1 MGAWKQ
7 FLASDIIVN
16 PFVVN
21 KSFTFTPGTSS
32 GQFAYLGYTSSI
44 SGEIINSDAVGINR
58 FLGVN
63 TNYYTNSTL
72 TGQLTSSL
80 SGSVPAYLADFVQ
93 YNQGLVYNS
102 IKQLYY
108 TNFLSSST
116 GDNVAQPVLVPGFN
130 ASGNVLIGKVESPL
144 YDNFLQSTLVPTR
157 FWPTASGAE
166 IGVVSIPSKIY
177 GEYIVP
183 TSFIFDYSSSFKA
196 YDDGEGNLYSSA
208 SFTWVSSS
216 LQEFFYSESV
226 EFVSFN
232 DASQITLDP
241 SFPPAGYTFAS
252 ASWQGAPNKTPFYL
266 FTLPSSIPLQEIGNQ
281 GITLDPGSGVMISDN
296 SVYEFVNPNPNTGP
310 VELLFYSSSIL
321 NTSLS
326 VSANQ
331 NVGNIIYPHGMVIF
345 TNQNLPLSSI
355 TTLANTTCSFSSSL
369 TIYEAQYKCTL
380 RESEFNATLN
390 PSAQTS
396 GSLLTVNSSS
406 FYQRGDGTLSNNV
419 TGSYFSPYVTTVGL
433 YDEAQ
438 NLLAIGKLAQP
449 LPTSPTTDTTIL
461 VNIDK

>member
-32 GQFAYLGYTSSI
+32 GQFAYLGYTSSV
-44 SGEIINSDAVGINR
+44 SGEIVDNEAVGINR

-63 TNYYTNSTL
+63 TNYYINSTL

-102 IKQLYY
+102 VKQLYY
-108 TNFLSSST
+108 TNFLSSSI

-130 ASGNVLIGKVESPL
+130 LSGDVLIGEIESPL
-144 YDNFLQSTLVPTR
+144 YDNFLQSTLVPNR

-166 IGVVSIPSKIY
+166 VGVISIPSKLY
-177 GEYIVP
+177 GDYIQPNSVKM
-183 TSFIFDYSSSFKA
+183 TVNWVESAISYSLLIS
-196 YDDGEGNLYSSA
+196 DDGEGNLVIDS
-208 SFTWVSSS
+208 T
-216 LQEFFYSESV
+216 
-226 EFVSFN
+226 N
-232 DASQITLDP
+232 I
-241 SFPPAGYTFAS
+241 
-252 ASWQGAPNKTPFYL
+252 
-266 FTLPSSIPLQEIGNQ
+266 
-281 GITLDPGSGVMISDN
+281 
-296 SVYEFVNPNPNTGP
+296 
-310 VELLFYSSSIL
+310 
-321 NTSLS
+321 
-326 VSANQ
+326 
-331 NVGNIIYPHGMVIF
+331 NVGNVIYPHGMIIYTNSASYSNEGYGISFYGIQEYGGGFGVLPSASDVI
-345 TNQNLPLSSI
+345 NNNI
-355 TTLANTTCSFSSSL
+355 TLSFSSSY
-369 TIYEAQYKCTL
+369 TIYETQYKCTL

-396 GSLLTVNSSS
+396 GSLITVNSSS
-406 FYQRGDGTLSNNV
+406 FYQRGDGTLANNV

-438 NLLAIGKLAQP
+438 NLLAVGKLAQP
-449 LPTSPTTDTTIL
+449 LPTSATTDTTIL
-461 VNIDK
+461 INIDK

>member
-21 KSFTFTPGTSS
+21 KGFTFTPGTSS
-32 GQFAYLGYTSSI
+32 GQFAYLGYTSSV
-44 SGEIINSDAVGINR
+44 SGEIINNDAVGINR

-102 IKQLYY
+102 VKQLYY

-116 GDNVAQPVLVPGFN
+116 GDNVSQPVLIPGFN
-130 ASGNVLIGKVESPL
+130 SSGDVLIGKIESPL
-144 YDNFLQSTLVPTR
+144 YDNFLQSTLVPNR

-166 IGVVSIPSKIY
+166 VGVISIPSKLFGDYIQPNSIKL
-177 GEYIVP
+177 IVP
-183 TSFIFDYSSSFKA
+183 YEEDSISYSLLIS
-196 YDDGEGNLYSSA
+196 DDGGGNLIIDG
-208 SFTWVSSS
+208 T
-216 LQEFFYSESV
+216 
-226 EFVSFN
+226 
-232 DASQITLDP
+232 DI
-241 SFPPAGYTFAS
+241 
-252 ASWQGAPNKTPFYL
+252 
-266 FTLPSSIPLQEIGNQ
+266 
-281 GITLDPGSGVMISDN
+281 
-296 SVYEFVNPNPNTGP
+296 
-310 VELLFYSSSIL
+310 
-321 NTSLS
+321 
-326 VSANQ
+326 
-331 NVGNIIYPHGMVIF
+331 NVGNVIYPHGMIIYTNSASYSNEGYGISFYGTGEYGSGVGVLPSASDVI
-345 TNQNLPLSSI
+345 NNNI
-355 TTLANTTCSFSSSL
+355 TLSFSSSY

-390 PSAQTS
+390 PSAQAS
-396 GSLLTVNSSS
+396 GSVIEVSGSY
-406 FYQRGDGTLSNNV
+406 FYQRADGTLSNNV

-449 LPTSPTTDTTIL
+449 LPTSATTDTTIL
-461 VNIDK
+461 INIDK

>member
-32 GQFAYLGYTSSI
+32 GQFAYLGYTSSL
-44 SGEIINSDAVGINR
+44 SGEIVDNEAVGINR
-58 FLGVN
+58 FLGIN

-102 IKQLYY
+102 VKQLYY

-116 GDNVAQPVLVPGFN
+116 GDNVSQPVLIPGFN
-130 ASGNVLIGKVESPL
+130 SSGDVLIGKIESPL
-144 YDNFLQSTLVPTR
+144 YDNFLQSTLVPNR

-166 IGVVSIPSKIY
+166 VGVISIPSKLFGDYIQPNSIKL
-177 GEYIVP
+177 IVP
-183 TSFIFDYSSSFKA
+183 YEEDSISYSLLIS
-196 YDDGEGNLYSSA
+196 DDGGGNLIIDG
-208 SFTWVSSS
+208 T
-216 LQEFFYSESV
+216 
-226 EFVSFN
+226 
-232 DASQITLDP
+232 DI
-241 SFPPAGYTFAS
+241 
-252 ASWQGAPNKTPFYL
+252 
-266 FTLPSSIPLQEIGNQ
+266 
-281 GITLDPGSGVMISDN
+281 
-296 SVYEFVNPNPNTGP
+296 
-310 VELLFYSSSIL
+310 
-321 NTSLS
+321 
-326 VSANQ
+326 
-331 NVGNIIYPHGMVIF
+331 NVGNVIYPHGMIIYTNSASYSNEGYGISFYGTGEYGSGVGVLPSASDVI
-345 TNQNLPLSSI
+345 NNNI
-355 TTLANTTCSFSSSL
+355 TLSFSSSY

-390 PSAQTS
+390 PSAQKS
-396 GSLLTVNSSS
+396 GSVVEVSGSY
-406 FYQRGDGTLSNNV
+406 FYQRADGTLSNNV

-438 NLLAIGKLAQP
+438 NLLAVGKLAQP
-449 LPTSPTTDTTIL
+449 LPTSATTDTTIL
-461 VNIDK
+461 INIDK

>member
-32 GQFAYLGYTSSI
+32 GQFAYLGYTSSV
-44 SGEIINSDAVGINR
+44 SGEIIDNEAVGINR

-116 GDNVAQPVLVPGFN
+116 GDIVEQPVLVPGFN
-130 ASGNVLIGKVESPL
+130 SSGDVLIGEIESPL
-144 YDNFLQSTLVPTR
+144 YDNFLQSTLVPNR
-157 FWPTASGAE
+157 FFPTSSGAE
-166 IGVVSIPSKIY
+166 IGVISIPSKLY

-183 TSFIFDYSSSFKA
+183 NSFRLTSGSTNLV
-196 YDDGEGNLYSSA
+196 DDGEGNII
-208 SFTWVSSS
+208 
-216 LQEFFYSESV
+216 V
-226 EFVSFN
+226 EY
-232 DASQITLDP
+232 TLEQ
-241 SFPPAGYTFAS
+241 Y
-252 ASWQGAPNKTPFYL
+252 
-266 FTLPSSIPLQEIGNQ
+266 
-281 GITLDPGSGVMISDN
+281 
-296 SVYEFVNPNPNTGP
+296 
-310 VELLFYSSSIL
+310 
-321 NTSLS
+321 
-326 VSANQ
+326 
-331 NVGNIIYPHGMVIF
+331 GNIIYTHGIIVLTATSSGVF
-345 TNQNLPLSSI
+345 FGGYGLAVYGVSEYGQASTSGGSI
-355 TTLANTTCSFSSSL
+355 TGYINGPVTCSFSSSL
-369 TIYEAQYKCTL
+369 TIYETQYKCTL

-396 GSLLTVNSSS
+396 GSVVEVSGSY

-438 NLLAIGKLAQP
+438 NLLAVGKLAQP

-461 VNIDK
+461 INIDK

>member
-32 GQFAYLGYTSSI
+32 GQFAYLGYTSSF
-44 SGEIINSDAVGINR
+44 SGEIIDNEAVGINR

-102 IKQLYY
+102 VKQLYY

-130 ASGNVLIGKVESPL
+130 LSGNVLIGKIENPL
-144 YDNFLQSTLVPTR
+144 YDNFLQSTLVPNR

-166 IGVVSIPSKIY
+166 VGVISIPSKLY
-177 GEYIVP
+177 GDYIQPNSIKLIVP
-183 TSFIFDYSSSFKA
+183 YEEDSISYSLLIS
-196 YDDGEGNLYSSA
+196 DDGEGNLVIDS
-208 SFTWVSSS
+208 T
-216 LQEFFYSESV
+216 
-226 EFVSFN
+226 N
-232 DASQITLDP
+232 I
-241 SFPPAGYTFAS
+241 
-252 ASWQGAPNKTPFYL
+252 
-266 FTLPSSIPLQEIGNQ
+266 
-281 GITLDPGSGVMISDN
+281 
-296 SVYEFVNPNPNTGP
+296 
-310 VELLFYSSSIL
+310 
-321 NTSLS
+321 
-326 VSANQ
+326 
-331 NVGNIIYPHGMVIF
+331 NVGNVIYPQGMIIYTNSASYSNEGYGISFYGVQEYGGGFGVLPSASDVI
-345 TNQNLPLSSI
+345 NNNL
-355 TTLANTTCSFSSSL
+355 TLSFSSSY
-369 TIYEAQYKCTL
+369 TIYETQYKCTL

-396 GSLLTVNSSS
+396 GSLITVNSSS
-406 FYQRGDGTLSNNV
+406 FYQRGDGTLANNV

-438 NLLAIGKLAQP
+438 NLLAVGKLAQP

-461 VNIDK
+461 INIDK

>member
-32 GQFAYLGYTSSI
+32 GQFAYLGYTSSV
-44 SGEIINSDAVGINR
+44 SGEIIDNEAVGINR

-80 SGSVPAYLADFVQ
+80 SGSVPAYLANFVQ

-116 GDNVAQPVLVPGFN
+116 GDIVEQPVLVPGFN
-130 ASGNVLIGKVESPL
+130 SSGDVLIGEIQSPL
-144 YDNFLQSTLVPTR
+144 YDNFLQSTLVPNR
-157 FWPTASGAE
+157 FFPTSSGAE
-166 IGVVSIPSKIY
+166 IGVISIPSKLY

-183 TSFIFDYSSSFKA
+183 NSFRLTSGSINLV
-196 YDDGEGNLYSSA
+196 DDGEGNII
-208 SFTWVSSS
+208 V
-216 LQEFFYSESV
+216 ES
-226 EFVSFN
+226 
-232 DASQITLDP
+232 TLEQ
-241 SFPPAGYTFAS
+241 Y
-252 ASWQGAPNKTPFYL
+252 
-266 FTLPSSIPLQEIGNQ
+266 
-281 GITLDPGSGVMISDN
+281 
-296 SVYEFVNPNPNTGP
+296 
-310 VELLFYSSSIL
+310 
-321 NTSLS
+321 
-326 VSANQ
+326 
-331 NVGNIIYPHGMVIF
+331 GNIIYTHGIIVLTATSSGVF
-345 TNQNLPLSSI
+345 CGGYGLSVYGVCEYGQASTSGGDLTGYI
-355 TTLANTTCSFSSSL
+355 NGPVTCSFSSSL
-369 TIYEAQYKCTL
+369 TIYETQYKCTL

-396 GSLLTVNSSS
+396 GSVVEVSGSY

-438 NLLAIGKLAQP
+438 NLLAVGKLAQP

-461 VNIDK
+461 INIDK

>member
-21 KSFTFTPGTSS
+21 KGFTFTPGTSS
-32 GQFAYLGYTSSI
+32 GQFAYLGYTSSV
-44 SGEIINSDAVGINR
+44 SGEIIDNEAVGINR
-58 FLGVN
+58 FLGIN
-63 TNYYTNSTL
+63 GDYYTTSSL

-80 SGSVPAYLADFVQ
+80 SGSVPAYLADFTQ
-93 YNQGLVYNS
+93 YNQTLVYNS
-102 IKQLYY
+102 AKQLYY

-116 GDNVAQPVLVPGFN
+116 GDNVAQPVLVPGFDL
-130 ASGNVLIGKVESPL
+130 SGNVLIGKIESPL

-166 IGVVSIPSKIY
+166 VGVISIPSKLF
-177 GEYIVP
+177 GDYIQP
-183 TSFIFDYSSSFKA
+183 TSLKMTVDFINNAASYSIILV
-196 YDDGEGNLYSSA
+196 DDGEGNLVIDS
-208 SFTWVSSS
+208 TTV
-216 LQEFFYSESV
+216 
-226 EFVSFN
+226 
-232 DASQITLDP
+232 
-241 SFPPAGYTFAS
+241 
-252 ASWQGAPNKTPFYL
+252 
-266 FTLPSSIPLQEIGNQ
+266 
-281 GITLDPGSGVMISDN
+281 
-296 SVYEFVNPNPNTGP
+296 
-310 VELLFYSSSIL
+310 
-321 NTSLS
+321 
-326 VSANQ
+326 
-331 NVGNIIYPHGMVIF
+331 NVGNVIYPQGMIIY
-345 TNQNLPLSSI
+345 TNFASYFNEGYGISFYGTGEYGGGFGVLPSASDVVNNNM
-355 TTLANTTCSFSSSL
+355 TLSFSSSY
-369 TIYEAQYKCTL
+369 TIYETQYKCTL

-406 FYQRGDGTLSNNV
+406 FYQRGDGTLANNV

>member
-21 KSFTFTPGTSS
+21 KGFTFTSGTGS
-32 GQFAYLGYTSSI
+32 GQFAYLGYTSSV
-44 SGEIINSDAVGINR
+44 SGEIIDNEAVGINR

-102 IKQLYY
+102 VKQLYY

-116 GDNVAQPVLVPGFN
+116 GDNVEQPVLFPG
-130 ASGNVLIGKVESPL
+130 AGPSGSGDVLIGKIESPL
-144 YDNFLQSTLVPTR
+144 YDNFLQNTLVPTR

-166 IGVVSIPSKIY
+166 VGVISIPSKLF
-177 GEYIVP
+177 GDYIQP
-183 TSFIFDYSSSFKA
+183 TSLKMTVDFINNATSYSIVLV
-196 YDDGEGNLYSSA
+196 DDGEGNL
-208 SFTWVSSS
+208 V
-216 LQEFFYSESV
+216 
-226 EFVSFN
+226 
-232 DASQITLDP
+232 I
-241 SFPPAGYTFAS
+241 
-252 ASWQGAPNKTPFYL
+252 
-266 FTLPSSIPLQEIGNQ
+266 
-281 GITLDPGSGVMISDN
+281 N
-296 SVYEFVNPNPNTGP
+296 STDV
-310 VELLFYSSSIL
+310 
-321 NTSLS
+321 
-326 VSANQ
+326 
-331 NVGNIIYPHGMVIF
+331 NVGNVIYPHGMIIYTNFASYFNEGYGILFYGVGEYGSGGGILPSASDVI
-345 TNQNLPLSSI
+345 NNNM
-355 TTLANTTCSFSSSL
+355 TLSFSSSY

-390 PSAQTS
+390 PSAQKS
-396 GSLLTVNSSS
+396 GSVVEVSGSY
-406 FYQRGDGTLSNNV
+406 FYQRADGTLSNNV

-438 NLLAIGKLAQP
+438 NLLAVGKLAQP
-449 LPTSPTTDTTIL
+449 LPTSATTDTTIL
-461 VNIDK
+461 INIDK

>member
-32 GQFAYLGYTSSI
+32 GQFAYLGYTSSL
-44 SGEIINSDAVGINR
+44 SGEIVDNEAVGINR
-58 FLGVN
+58 FLGIN

-102 IKQLYY
+102 VKQLYY

-116 GDNVAQPVLVPGFN
+116 GDNVSQPVLIPGFN
-130 ASGNVLIGKVESPL
+130 SSGDVLIGKIESPL
-144 YDNFLQSTLVPTR
+144 YDNFLQSTLVPNR

-166 IGVVSIPSKIY
+166 VGVISIPSKLFGDYIQPNSIKL
-177 GEYIVP
+177 IVP
-183 TSFIFDYSSSFKA
+183 YEEDSISYSLLIS
-196 YDDGEGNLYSSA
+196 DDGGGNLIIDG
-208 SFTWVSSS
+208 T
-216 LQEFFYSESV
+216 
-226 EFVSFN
+226 
-232 DASQITLDP
+232 DI
-241 SFPPAGYTFAS
+241 
-252 ASWQGAPNKTPFYL
+252 
-266 FTLPSSIPLQEIGNQ
+266 
-281 GITLDPGSGVMISDN
+281 
-296 SVYEFVNPNPNTGP
+296 
-310 VELLFYSSSIL
+310 
-321 NTSLS
+321 
-326 VSANQ
+326 
-331 NVGNIIYPHGMVIF
+331 NVGNVIYPHGMIIYTNSASYSNEGYGISFYGTGEYGSGVGVLPSASDVI
-345 TNQNLPLSSI
+345 NNNI
-355 TTLANTTCSFSSSL
+355 TLSFSSSY

-390 PSAQTS
+390 PSAQAS
-396 GSLLTVNSSS
+396 GSVIEVSGSY
-406 FYQRGDGTLSNNV
+406 FYQRADGTLSNNV

-438 NLLAIGKLAQP
+438 NLLAVGKLAQP
-449 LPTSPTTDTTIL
+449 LPTSATTDTTIL
-461 VNIDK
+461 INIDK

>member
-32 GQFAYLGYTSSI
+32 GQFAYLGYTSSL
-44 SGEIINSDAVGINR
+44 SGEIVDNEAVGINR
-58 FLGVN
+58 FLGIN

-102 IKQLYY
+102 VKQLYY

-116 GDNVAQPVLVPGFN
+116 GDNVSQPVLIPGFN
-130 ASGNVLIGKVESPL
+130 SSGDVLIGKIESPL
-144 YDNFLQSTLVPTR
+144 YDNFLQSTLVPNR

-166 IGVVSIPSKIY
+166 VGVISIPSKLFGDYIQPNSIKL
-177 GEYIVP
+177 IVP
-183 TSFIFDYSSSFKA
+183 YEEDSISYSLLIS
-196 YDDGEGNLYSSA
+196 DDGGGNLIIDG
-208 SFTWVSSS
+208 T
-216 LQEFFYSESV
+216 
-226 EFVSFN
+226 
-232 DASQITLDP
+232 DI
-241 SFPPAGYTFAS
+241 
-252 ASWQGAPNKTPFYL
+252 
-266 FTLPSSIPLQEIGNQ
+266 
-281 GITLDPGSGVMISDN
+281 
-296 SVYEFVNPNPNTGP
+296 
-310 VELLFYSSSIL
+310 
-321 NTSLS
+321 
-326 VSANQ
+326 
-331 NVGNIIYPHGMVIF
+331 NVGNVIYPHGMIIYTNSASYSNEGYGISFYGTGEYGSGVGVLPSASDVI
-345 TNQNLPLSSI
+345 NNNI
-355 TTLANTTCSFSSSL
+355 TLSFSSSY

-390 PSAQTS
+390 PSAQAS
-396 GSLLTVNSSS
+396 GSVIEVSGSY
-406 FYQRGDGTLSNNV
+406 FYQRADGTLSNNV

-449 LPTSPTTDTTIL
+449 LPTSATTDTTIL
-461 VNIDK
+461 INIDK

>member
-32 GQFAYLGYTSSI
+32 GQFAYLGYTSSV
-44 SGEIINSDAVGINR
+44 SGEIVDNEAVGINR

-80 SGSVPAYLADFVQ
+80 SGSVPAYLADFTQ

-102 IKQLYY
+102 VKQLYY

-116 GDNVAQPVLVPGFN
+116 GDNVEQPVLFPG
-130 ASGNVLIGKVESPL
+130 AGPSGSGDVLIGEIESPL

-157 FWPTASGAE
+157 FWPTQSGAE
-166 IGVVSIPSKIY
+166 VGVISIPSKLY
-177 GEYIVP
+177 GDYIQPNSVKM
-183 TSFIFDYSSSFKA
+183 TVNWIESAISYSLLIS
-196 YDDGEGNLYSSA
+196 DDGEGNLVIDS
-208 SFTWVSSS
+208 T
-216 LQEFFYSESV
+216 
-226 EFVSFN
+226 N
-232 DASQITLDP
+232 I
-241 SFPPAGYTFAS
+241 
-252 ASWQGAPNKTPFYL
+252 
-266 FTLPSSIPLQEIGNQ
+266 
-281 GITLDPGSGVMISDN
+281 
-296 SVYEFVNPNPNTGP
+296 
-310 VELLFYSSSIL
+310 
-321 NTSLS
+321 
-326 VSANQ
+326 
-331 NVGNIIYPHGMVIF
+331 NVGNVIYPQGMIIYTNSASYSNEGYGISFYGVQEYGDGIGVLPSASDVI
-345 TNQNLPLSSI
+345 NNNM
-355 TTLANTTCSFSSSL
+355 TLSFSSSY

-396 GSLLTVNSSS
+396 GSLLTINSSS
-406 FYQRGDGTLSNNV
+406 FYQRGDGTLANNV

-449 LPTSPTTDTTIL
+449 LPTSATTDTTIL
-461 VNIDK
+461 INIDK

>member
-21 KSFTFTPGTSS
+21 KGFTFTPGTSS
-32 GQFAYLGYTSSI
+32 GQFAYLGYTSSV
-44 SGEIINSDAVGINR
+44 SGEIVDNEAVGINR

-63 TNYYTNSTL
+63 TDYYTNSTL

-80 SGSVPAYLADFVQ
+80 SGSAPAYLADFVQ

-102 IKQLYY
+102 VKQLYY

-116 GDNVAQPVLVPGFN
+116 GDNVSQPVLFPG
-130 ASGNVLIGKVESPL
+130 AGPTGSGDVLIGKIESPL

-166 IGVVSIPSKIY
+166 VGVISIPSKLY
-177 GEYIVP
+177 GDYIQP
-183 TSFIFDYSSSFKA
+183 NSIKLIIPYEEDSIFYSLLVS
-196 YDDGEGNLYSSA
+196 DDGEGNLVIEG
-208 SFTWVSSS
+208 TDV
-216 LQEFFYSESV
+216 
-226 EFVSFN
+226 
-232 DASQITLDP
+232 
-241 SFPPAGYTFAS
+241 
-252 ASWQGAPNKTPFYL
+252 
-266 FTLPSSIPLQEIGNQ
+266 
-281 GITLDPGSGVMISDN
+281 
-296 SVYEFVNPNPNTGP
+296 
-310 VELLFYSSSIL
+310 
-321 NTSLS
+321 
-326 VSANQ
+326 
-331 NVGNIIYPHGMVIF
+331 NVGNVIYPQGMIIYTNFASYSNEGYGISFYGTGEYGSGLGVLPSASDVI
-345 TNQNLPLSSI
+345 NNNI
-355 TTLANTTCSFSSSL
+355 TLSFSSSY

-390 PSAQTS
+390 PSAQAS
-396 GSLLTVNSSS
+396 GSLLTVNSSL
-406 FYQRGDGTLSNNV
+406 FYQRGDGTLADNV

-449 LPTSPTTDTTIL
+449 LPTSATTDTTIL
-461 VNIDK
+461 INIDK